1 MKTDSERRFD
11 DFTVRQAF
19 YKSIPVL
26 AGYVVIGIGFGPM
39 RRSSADMEAQF
50 RPQYPRRYYRV
61 HGDHP
66 DAGISRILTLLD
78 KLLRSLWRRRLKQ
91 MKV

>member
-50 RPQYPRRYYRV
+50 PYQHSGR
-61 HGDHP
+61 HGDLHDVDP
-66 DAGISRILTLLD
+66 GGIL
-78 KLLRSLWRRRLKQ
+78 KLQKMTAISKGDRSHFF
-91 MKV
+91 VE

>member
-39 RRSSADMEAQF
+39 RRSSVLSGTVIYMMLIQVVF
-50 RPQYPRRYYRV
+50 
-61 HGDHP
+61 
-66 DAGISRILTLLD
+66 
-78 KLLRSLWRRRLKQ
+78 
-91 MKV
+91 

>member
-26 AGYVVIGIGFGPM
+26 AGYVVIGIILSGTVIG
-39 RRSSADMEAQF
+39 
-50 RPQYPRRYYRV
+50 
-61 HGDHP
+61 
-66 DAGISRILTLLD
+66 SRQT
-78 KLLRSLWRRRLKQ
+78 R
-91 MKV
+91 

>member
-50 RPQYPRRYYRV
+50 SHQHSGR
-61 HGDHP
+61 HGDRVKADP
-66 DAGISRILTLLD
+66 VV
-78 KLLRSLWRRRLKQ
+78 KLPHFIKFKGDQ
-91 MKV
+91 AK